1 MQFAVAG
8 HQMRSLDVHKGVA
21 ERSPS
26 GRVMSQVE
34 KPCYRWVDGCLWLW
48 NHMESHGIIWN
59 HTESVISLQWDGC
72 NMLQWFRNFRFSTVG
87 HSFLMSGHGTCPCD
101 PKSLGT
107 SWRGS
112 SKDPDPVRWDIGSST
127 YWGTHGHP
135 VKTSWRSGSILVT

>member
-48 NHMESHGIIWN
+48 NHN
-59 HTESVISLQWDGC
+59 HMNHMNHINIYTYLYDTTNTNPSSLVGGSCSVVHFFG
-72 NMLQWFRNFRFSTVG
+72 
-87 HSFLMSGHGTCPCD
+87 
-101 PKSLGT
+101 
-107 SWRGS
+107 
-112 SKDPDPVRWDIGSST
+112 DIK
-127 YWGTHGHP
+127 P
-135 VKTSWRSGSILVT
+135 QRPRSQIGKKRKKYRT

>member
-48 NHMESHGIIWN
+48 NHMESYGIIWN
-59 HTESVISLQWDGC
+59 HMESVISLQ
-72 NMLQWFRNFRFSTVG
+72 
-87 HSFLMSGHGTCPCD
+87 
-101 PKSLGT
+101 
-107 SWRGS
+107 
-112 SKDPDPVRWDIGSST
+112 
-127 YWGTHGHP
+127 
-135 VKTSWRSGSILVT
+135 